1 MMVVMSLSSSL
12 DTIALSSTGSNLGA
26 TDGGFADP
34 SSGSG
39 GGGDGCSS
47 GGGVSIVGAG
57 GGGEGGGSEG
67 GGSAG
72 GDEGGGGATTRAT
85 LTFAAVATLVR
96 SGVTSTPKLEASCA
110 AGALTRIVTAAS
122 TVEITAAAVAWL
134 PSGAVSG
141 MVRMTSTLMT
151 LVVARR
157 RRLAAAVARSARKH
171 AGSRQDSSFFRLA
184 SSVTFPGDASKEA
197 TSVAETDISKEMTV
211 EDTETTDWPA
221 ARGEKGG
228 RGGGDSEGEGGGG
241 LGGGSG
247 GGEGD
252 SVGVP
257 GGDGGDAGG
266 DGGVGGGG
274 VGDDEGGGGV
284 GGAEGGGGV
293 GDDEGGGVGKGGHT
307 VEQAA

>member
-96 SGVTSTPKLEASCA
+96 SGVTSTPKQEASCA
-110 AGALTRIVTAAS
+110 AGVLTRVVAAAS
-122 TVEITAAAVAWL
+122 TVDVIAAAVAWL

-141 MVRMTSTLMT
+141 MVRMTSTLMP
-151 LVVARR
+151 LVEARCLPSAMR
-157 RRLAAAVARSARKH
+157 RPAAAVARSSRKH
-171 AGSRQDSSFFRLA
+171 AGSRHDSSFLRLA
-184 SSVTFPGDASKEA
+184 SSVAFSGDASKKA
-197 TSVAETDISKEMTV
+197 TLVAATAISKETTV
-211 EDTETTDWPA
+211 DATETTA
-221 ARGEKGG
+221 
-228 RGGGDSEGEGGGG
+228 
-241 LGGGSG
+241 
-247 GGEGD
+247 
-252 SVGVP
+252 
-257 GGDGGDAGG
+257 
-266 DGGVGGGG
+266 
-274 VGDDEGGGGV
+274 
-284 GGAEGGGGV
+284 
-293 GDDEGGGVGKGGHT
+293 
-307 VEQAA
+307 